1 MNTGYLDYVLKR
13 VGFALLT
20 VFLVLTFNFVLFRA
34 LPGSAV
40 TDLSRVPNA
49 TPALR
54 HALAQQFGLD
64 KPKWQQYFV
73 YLDQLAHFNLGVSYI
88 NQQPVW
94 SNLRTDIANTL
105 PMVGVGTVLAIL
117 VGTLSGLIAA
127 WRRRTPTDHL
137 LTSSAIGFYSFPT
150 QWLGLMLIV
159 LLGKYLPTTG
169 MTNPFAIDAT
179 FWQRVGDEATH
190 MILPSLTVA
199 LTLYGQ
205 YALVV
210 RSAVLETLGDDY
222 ILTARAKG
230 LPTGKILRR
239 HVLRN
244 AMLPIVTLIGL
255 SLGYVVG
262 GALLIETVFT
272 WPGIGLAVYQA
283 VLQRD
288 YPMLQA
294 AFLILTISVVVF
306 NLIADLLY
314 MRLDPRVRT

>member
-1 MNTGYLDYVLKR
+1 MKTGNLDYLLKR
-13 VGFALLT
+13 VGFAILT
-20 VFLVLTFNFVLFRA
+20 VYLVLTFNFLLFRA

-54 HALAQQFGLD
+54 HALAVQFGLA
-64 KPKWQQYFV
+64 KPKWQQYIV
-73 YLDQLAHFNLGVSYI
+73 YLDQLIHGNLGVSYI

-94 SNLRTDIANTL
+94 SNLRTDMLHTL
-105 PMVGVGTVLAIL
+105 PMVGTGTVLAIIA
-117 VGTLSGLIAA
+117 GTLSGLIAA
-127 WRRRTPTDHL
+127 WRRRTSADYL
-137 LTSSAIGFYSFPT
+137 LTNSAIGFYSFPT

-159 LLGKYLPTTG
+159 LFGSYLPTTG
-169 MTNPFAIDAT
+169 MTDPFVT
-179 FWQRVGDEATH
+179 GGSFLSTTGDELRH
-190 MILPSLTVA
+190 MILPALTVA

-205 YALVV
+205 YTLVV

-230 LPTGKILRR
+230 LRTSRTLRR

-244 AMLPIVTLIGL
+244 SMLPIVTLIGL
-255 SLGYVVG
+255 SFGYIAS
-262 GALLIETVFT
+262 GALLVEAVFT

-288 YPMLQA
+288 YPMLQG
-294 AFLILTISVVVF
+294 AFLILTISVVLC
-306 NLIADLLY
+306 NLVADLLY
-314 MRLDPRVRT
+314 LRLDPRIRT

>member
-1 MNTGYLDYVLKR
+1 MKTGYLDYLLKR
-13 VGFALLT
+13 VAFALVT

-54 HALAQQFGLD
+54 HALAVQFGLA
-64 KPKWQQYFV
+64 KPKWEQYFI
-73 YLDQLAHFNLGVSYI
+73 YLGQLVHGNLGVSYI
-88 NQQPVW
+88 NQQAVW
-94 SNLRTDIANTL
+94 SNLRTDILHTL
-105 PMVGVGTVLAIL
+105 PMVGTGTVLAI
-117 VGTLSGLIAA
+117 VAGTVSGLIAA
-127 WRRRTPTDHL
+127 WRRRTAADYT
-137 LTSSAIGFYSFPT
+137 LTSSGIAFYSFPT

-159 LLGKYLPTTG
+159 LFGAYLPTTG
-169 MTNPFAIDAT
+169 MTDPFVTGGSFLSQAS
-179 FWQRVGDEATH
+179 DELKH

-205 YALVV
+205 YTLVV

-230 LPTGKILRR
+230 LRTEMTLRR

-244 AMLPIVTLIGL
+244 SMLPIVTLIGL
-255 SLGYVVG
+255 SFGYIVS
-262 GALLIETVFT
+262 GALLVETVFT

-288 YPMLQA
+288 YPMLQG
-294 AFLILTISVVVF
+294 AFLILTVSVVLC

-314 MRLDPRVRT
+314 LRLDPRVRT